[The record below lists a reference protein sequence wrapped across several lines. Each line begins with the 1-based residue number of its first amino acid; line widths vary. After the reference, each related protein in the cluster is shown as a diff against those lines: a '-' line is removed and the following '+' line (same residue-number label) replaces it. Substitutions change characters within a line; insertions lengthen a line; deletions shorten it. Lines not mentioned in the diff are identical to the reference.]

1 MQELSY
7 TVSFTT
13 PAFLSNAEQQ
23 AQWRTPPFKALLR
36 QWWRVAYAADKQFQ
50 VNIAEM
56 RREEGSL
63 FGQAHEG
70 DNRKSLVRIRLN
82 HWEKGSL
89 NSIPS
94 SGTVFHEEVG
104 KGGGMNIQTNV
115 YLGYGPINANKNA
128 IEPEKQT
135 ADLWLGFP
143 DAHTKKIAQ
152 AIQLIAWFGTLGSRS
167 RNGWG
172 SLNVSPQDGILTFKT
187 LSSLSLQGL
196 VRPLHECLQLDWP
209 HAIGSDSK
217 GILVWKTTPQTSWRD
232 AMRELAR
239 VKIAFRTAPYFKFP
253 QAKPDGNFHPRHL
266 LAYPVTRHDFIEWK
280 KKNGRLGNH
289 IRFKVV
295 KEGNKYHG
303 LIVHLPCR
311 LPEELAQS
319 LRPRPQELNIWQEVH
334 KVLDDKNKTNLTRLQ

>member
-7 TVSFTT
+7 TVSFMT
-13 PAFLSNAEQQ
+13 PAFLGNAEQQ

-56 RREEGSL
+56 RREEGIL

-82 HWEKGSL
+82 HWGKGSL

-94 SGTVFHEEVG
+94 SGKVFHEEVD

-135 ADLWLGFP
+135 AELWLGFP

-172 SLNVSPQDGILTFKT
+172 SLNVSPQDGIPTFKT

-196 VRPLHECLQLDWP
+196 VHPLHECLQLDWP

-217 GILVWKTTPQTSWRD
+217 GILVWKAAPQTSWRD

-253 QAKPDGNFHPRHL
+253 KAKPDGNFHPRHL
-266 LAYPVTRHDFIEWK
+266 LSYPVTRHLVGSWN
-280 KKNGRLGNH
+280 NGRLGNQL
-289 IRFKVV
+289 RFKVV

-311 LPEELAQS
+311 LPEELAQF

-334 KVLDDKNKTNLTRLQ
+334 KVLDDKDKTNLTRLQ

>member
-13 PAFLSNAEQQ
+13 PAFLGNAEQQ

-56 RREEGSL
+56 RKEEGIL
-63 FGQAHEG
+63 FGQAHDG

-172 SLNVSPQDGILTFKT
+172 SLQMENLQAPKAADLTPFSRQ
-187 LSSLSLQGL
+187 LS
-196 VRPLHECLQLDWP
+196 HCLQLDWP

-239 VKIAFRTAPYFKFP
+239 VKIAFRTHFKFST
-253 QAKPDGNFHPRHL
+253 GNNSPKAEERHL
-266 LAYPVTRHDFIEWK
+266 LAYPVTNHIIKWWG
-280 KKNGRLGNH
+280 NQSRLGNQV
-289 IRFKVV
+289 RFKVV
-295 KEGNKYHG
+295 KEAGKYIG
-303 LIVHLPCR
+303 LIVHLPCK
-311 LPEELAQS
+311 LPAELAGK
-319 LRPRPQELNIWQEVH
+319 LGNTPNELNIWQQVH
-334 KVLDDKNKTNLTRLQ
+334 RVLDKHTGLFRLQ